1 MLQILKQNTCME
13 PKNICKV
20 TANAMFGI
28 YNKIMYRMIDRTCTL
43 NTKYIVDFDIHT
55 ILMIYY
61 IPLTV
66 TYGTKVY
73 FITFPLHYVEE
84 NMLMI
89 KRQ

>member
-1 MLQILKQNTCME
+1 
-13 PKNICKV
+13 
-20 TANAMFGI
+20 
-28 YNKIMYRMIDRTCTL
+28 MIDRTCTL
-43 NTKYIVDFDIHT
+43 NTKYMADFDIHT